1 MARYYFKKT
10 KELTPAEIAEL
21 RRLEGELKA
30 LNLGRGTWMGGEF
43 GVGDSADFFFKFEF
57 HYMYDDGDYFFRYYK
72 LDQNTGKVKYLPHG
86 DPRMNELA
94 LTVTPELE
102 AQIIAFLESIVKT
115 RAYNYRK
122 HALASYK
129 AARNAR
135 TRRASRGGRRST
147 RRRASKGSRCG

>member
-10 KELTPAEIAEL
+10 GELTPAEIAEL

-43 GVGDSADFFFKFEF
+43 GVSGSAEYFFKFEF

-72 LDQNTGKVKYLPHG
+72 LDQNTGKVKQVPHG
-86 DPRMNELA
+86 DPRINELT

-102 AQIIAFLESIVKT
+102 AQIIAFLESLVKT
-115 RAYNYRK
+115 RAFNIRK
-122 HALASYK
+122 HALAAYN
-129 AARNAR
+129 AAGKVS
-135 TRRASRGGRRST
+135 TRRGGRRSRPRRST
-147 RRRASKGSRCG
+147 RRHRRAGI